1 MMRFH
6 KQEQLSQGN
15 RCVSSNNKWPLLTA
29 LQNQKGD
36 NDPKTALPPRL
47 VHLGSPLV
55 LTPVLSSLQIEAG
68 VSAWNMPLESVPS
81 NVTML
86 TQSPF
91 EFTNSLI
98 GVLGWVANPVL
109 RFPELV
115 FLPQSTR
122 NPLLCQISDAGS
134 PPRPEVNCCSVW
146 SL

>member
-1 MMRFH
+1 MRFH

-15 RCVSSNNKWPLLTA
+15 RHVSPNNKWPLLTA

-36 NDPKTALPPRL
+36 NNHKTALPPRL
-47 VHLGSPLV
+47 ARLGPPV
-55 LTPVLSSLQIEAG
+55 LTPILSPLKIQAG
-68 VSAWNMPLESVPS
+68 VSAWNMPLKSVPS

-91 EFTNSLI
+91 EFTISLI

-122 NPLLCQISDAGS
+122 NPLLWQISDAGS
-134 PPRPEVNCCSVW
+134 PHRPEVNCCSVW
-146 SL
+146 FL